1 MKKEIINFML
11 PEWKEARL
19 RNWWK
24 GGDQSTPCIAAS
36 VLKPDAELPQTESL
50 ETFWTDVDFI
60 MDRKMAEIDQTIHYG
75 CAVPHHYI
83 DQGSS
88 AMAGVLGCP
97 LKFVDME
104 TVWAHPRGKTLQVA
118 FATTLHSE
126 TPVYARIRELT
137 RRSAALAKGHHFVA
151 HFALEGMSDLLAALY
166 PIEEFLMDTLDEP
179 EEMLRA
185 VEHLSGLWL
194 EAFRENQQLIDSSG
208 NLGGIG
214 WPGIWA
220 PGSTFPLQEDVAY
233 NLSPDQFRQFLIPA
247 LRKHMAAMECPFFH
261 LDGIGMLPHLPALLE
276 LDELPVIQWVPG
288 AGKWEV
294 TQWFDVIR
302 RITGAGKGIQLY
314 VAADEVAPLVEAVGS
329 NRLFLIIRDA
339 NHENMPGL
347 LEQFPQ
353 EVF

>member
-1 MKKEIINFML
+1 MQTNNPIL

-24 GGDQSTPCIAAS
+24 GGDQSAPCIAAS
-36 VLKPDAELPQTESL
+36 VLKPDARLPQTDNL

-60 MDRKMAEIDQTIHYG
+60 IDRKMSEIDQTVHYG
-75 CAVPHHYI
+75 CAVPMHYI

-97 LKFVDME
+97 LEFVDME
-104 TVWAHPRGKTLQVA
+104 TVWAHPRGKTLKAA
-118 FATTLHSE
+118 FE
-126 TPVYARIRELT
+126 TALDHRNPIYARIRDLT
-137 RRSAALAKGHHFVA
+137 RRSAEQAKEHHFVA

-179 EEMLRA
+179 EEILRA
-185 VEHLSGLWL
+185 IEHLSGLWL
-194 EAFRENQQLIDSSG
+194 QAFRGNQGLIDLSG
-208 NLGGIG
+208 NPGGIG

-220 PGSTFPLQEDVAY
+220 PGKTFPLQEDVAY
-233 NLSPDQFRQFLIPA
+233 NLSPDQFRQFLIPV
-247 LRKHMAAMECPFFH
+247 LRKHMTAMDYPFFH

-288 AGKWEV
+288 AGKWDV
-294 TQWFDVIR
+294 AQWHGIIR
-302 RITGAGKGIQLY
+302 RITGSGKSIQLY
-314 VAADEVAPLVEAVGS
+314 VAAKEVAPLVEAVGPD
-329 NRLFLIIRDA
+329 RLFLIIRDA
-339 NHENMPGL
+339 DHENMPCL
-347 LEQFPQ
+347 LEQFRQ